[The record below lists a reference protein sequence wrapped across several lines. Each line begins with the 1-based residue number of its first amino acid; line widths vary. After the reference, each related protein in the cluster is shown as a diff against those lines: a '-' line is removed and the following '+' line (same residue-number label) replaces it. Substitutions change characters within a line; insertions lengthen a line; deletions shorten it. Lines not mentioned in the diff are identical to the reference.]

1 MTPKQMIKLKAS
13 IIEIS
18 NISVL
23 LGKYNPDSAEYLS
36 YLKQLGSM
44 QQNIFDYIELLVE
57 VDNDRN

>member
-13 IIEIS
+13 IIDMS
-18 NISVL
+18 NISIL
-23 LGKYNPDSAEYLS
+23 LGKCNPDSAEYLS

-57 VDNDRN
+57 TDYQ

>member
-1 MTPKQMIKLKAS
+1 MIKLKTG
-13 IIEIS
+13 IIDIS

-23 LGKYNPDSAEYLS
+23 LGKCNPDSAEYLS

-57 VDNDRN
+57 IER

>member
-1 MTPKQMIKLKAS
+1 MTPKQMIKLKAG

-23 LGKYNPDSAEYLS
+23 LGKCRPDSAEYLS

-57 VDNDRN
+57 TDYQ

>member
-1 MTPKQMIKLKAS
+1 MIKLKAS

-23 LGKYNPDSAEYLS
+23 LGKCSPDSAEYLS

-44 QQNIFDYIELLVE
+44 QQNIFDSIELLVAT
-57 VDNDRN
+57 DY